1 MIPEPLE
8 KLFMNSLECLLPYN
22 SKSFPKI
29 SKENT
34 NMSRLKLSGLNNQR
48 LSHGS
53 KTKASGCYVLV
64 SVEFFSQVYFCCSQD
79 SIVNCDCRQIKR
91 SSASQEAD
99 PFILLFQGL
108 TIILLSFHMRK
119 ENSLCLNIWHC
130 HDAALIRHQEKVQ
143 KTQQIIEIYVTR
155 LRF

>member
-8 KLFMNSLECLLPYN
+8 KLFMISLECLLPYN

-34 NMSRLKLSGLNNQR
+34 KLSGLKLSGLNNQR

-64 SVEFFSQVYFCCSQD
+64 SVEFVSQVYFCCSQD

-99 PFILLFQGL
+99 PFILLFYL
-108 TIILLSFHMRK
+108 TIILLSLHMRK

-130 HDAALIRHQEKVQ
+130 HDTALIRHQEKVN
-143 KTQQIIEIYVTR
+143 KNLQIMEIYVTR